1 MSISDG
7 VKPAR
12 PATLRRDPVVRAC
25 QGPARMPRSCI
36 LSQTAHVE
44 TVQSHAGMPA
54 GHRPSLA
61 WMQRSQQAASS
72 RRRRRTSHRSRCGNA
87 TRRSSHGV
95 EGGEHL
101 PATGRRRCDVL
112 HAQDRGGKTHSA
124 RGAGLGVA
132 GTGPWVGVASRDG
145 GMRLIYTM
153 QSLSAQVVQVEKHR
167 SGTLIWESL
176 KFNELQL
183 RSLTMPR
190 HREIDLPMH
199 HSFQCLPPKIAGHGP
214 SRREKEAAH
223 PADEELSGHPDE
235 SGVAPVVHRFPSG
248 VEESKRS
255 RRSLS
260 LVAVS
265 PDQLVQDGRALT
277 PEPDRLADCCT
288 PLCLHARV
296 QIILDSRPSGKHRT
310 ASTTS
315 AIADA
320 AIHKRTTNIPPQRQ
334 QGSQRCTGP
343 STTAPPEEA
352 HQQWRSRSRRFGAA
366 AGAAGS
372 RRQTSLETDEGYGAE
387 MRRWRGIEK
396 RSLHRHRAR

>member
-153 QSLSAQVVQVEKHR
+153 QSLSDIVR
-167 SGTLIWESL
+167 SISL
-176 KFNELQL
+176 CI
-183 RSLTMPR
+183 T
-190 HREIDLPMH
+190 
-199 HSFQCLPPKIAGHGP
+199 P
-214 SRREKEAAH
+214 SNAS
-223 PADEELSGHPDE
+223 P
-235 SGVAPVVHRFPSG
+235 
-248 VEESKRS
+248 
-255 RRSLS
+255 RRSLDMAQADERKKPRTPPTRSYPASAPADTHLQTVQKSARRGMADS
-260 LVAVS
+260 LKPRMTV
-265 PDQLVQDGRALT
+265 G
-277 PEPDRLADCCT
+277 
-288 PLCLHARV
+288 
-296 QIILDSRPSGKHRT
+296 
-310 ASTTS
+310 
-315 AIADA
+315 
-320 AIHKRTTNIPPQRQ
+320 
-334 QGSQRCTGP
+334 
-343 STTAPPEEA
+343 
-352 HQQWRSRSRRFGAA
+352 
-366 AGAAGS
+366 
-372 RRQTSLETDEGYGAE
+372 
-387 MRRWRGIEK
+387 
-396 RSLHRHRAR
+396 